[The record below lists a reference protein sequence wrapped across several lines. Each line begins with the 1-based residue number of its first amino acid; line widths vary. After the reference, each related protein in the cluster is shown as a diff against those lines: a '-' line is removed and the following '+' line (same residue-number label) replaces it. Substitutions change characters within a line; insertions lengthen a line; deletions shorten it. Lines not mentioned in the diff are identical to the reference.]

1 MTLKI
6 RLFKNNYKEP
16 GDNKPAFQNG
26 SISYPDDVFQED
38 YVFKKGTKHKIGL
51 WKNDDGS
58 LSIQISERT
67 DVTSTP
73 PQSSSNTEKEY
84 GIDPSKIM
92 GRPEY
97 QAAQM
102 EKSRLEKTN
111 AENNEEEDIPF

>member
-16 GDNKPAFQNG
+16 RDNKPAFQNS
-26 SISYPDDVFQED
+26 SISYPDDVFQND
-38 YVFKKGTKHKIGL
+38 YVFKKGSKHQIGL
-51 WKNDDGS
+51 WKNEDGS
-58 LSIQISERT
+58 LSIQISEKT
-67 DVTSTP
+67 NVTSTP
-73 PQSSSNTEKEY
+73 PQSSSNTEKEF

-102 EKSRLEKTN
+102 EKSQN
-111 AENNEEEDIPF
+111 QNNDEEDIPF